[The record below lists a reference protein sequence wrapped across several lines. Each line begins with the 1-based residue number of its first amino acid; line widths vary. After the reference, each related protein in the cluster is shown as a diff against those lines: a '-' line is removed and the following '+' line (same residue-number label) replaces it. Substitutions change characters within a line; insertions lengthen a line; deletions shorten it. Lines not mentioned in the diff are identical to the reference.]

1 MQNSNKLISIMLSHM
16 SLVLCEY
23 SQFSNTYHHQ
33 FKTYYLT
40 EMQHTGCV
48 IPVAVITVY
57 LHSAISKV
65 NDHNINMLDTF
76 NNGLDSSGCHKT
88 VETA

>member
-1 MQNSNKLISIMLSHM
+1 
-16 SLVLCEY
+16 
-23 SQFSNTYHHQ
+23 
-33 FKTYYLT
+33 
-40 EMQHTGCV
+40 MQHTSCV
-48 IPVAVITVY
+48 IPVAVITAY
-57 LHSAISKV
+57 LHSAITKV